1 MKHMHL
7 LAAGVGAAM
16 LATTATAGTLDDVKN
31 RGSLICGVTTGLA
44 GFAAPDDKG
53 EWAGFDV
60 DVCRAVAAGVFGDAT
75 KVKFVPT
82 TGKSRFPA
90 LQSGEVDMLARNT
103 TWTFDRDVKLG
114 FEFCG
119 INFYDGQGFMVRKDL
134 GVKSAFELDGAT
146 VCVGTGSTTE
156 LNLGDFFRANNMN
169 YTPVVFE
176 KADEIRA
183 GYEAGRCDVYTTDRS
198 GLAAQ
203 RSQMSNPDDHMVLPE
218 VISKEPLGPLVRHGD
233 HQWGDVVRWAFNVMV
248 IAEEKGITSANVDEI
263 KSSTNEP
270 ETRRL
275 LGLEGEY
282 GARLGLSNE
291 WAYNI
296 IKQVG
301 NYGESYERNV
311 GPSTPVQLARGVNA
325 LWTKGGLIYSPPFR

>member
-1 MKHMHL
+1 MKYLHF

-16 LATTATAGTLDDVKN
+16 LASTASAGTLDDVRS

-60 DVCRAVAAGVFGDAT
+60 DVCRAVAAAVFGDKN

-156 LNLGDFFRANNMN
+156 LNLGDFFRANNMK

-203 RSQMSNPDDHMVLPE
+203 RSQMANPDDHMVLPE

-233 HQWGDVVRWAFNVMV
+233 NQWGDVVRWAFNVMI
-248 IAEEKGITSANVDEI
+248 IAEEKGLTSANVD
-263 KSSTNEP
+263 SMMDSQDP
-270 ETRRL
+270 EVLRL
-275 LGLEGEY
+275 LGKEGGY
-282 GARLGLSNE
+282 GERLGLANDY
-291 WAYNI
+291 AYQI

-301 NYGESYERNV
+301 NYGESYERNI
-311 GPSTPVQLARGVNA
+311 GPSTPIQLARGINA
-325 LWTKGGLIYSPPFR
+325 LWTKGGLIYSPPYR

>member
-1 MKHMHL
+1 MQYKTL
-7 LAAGVGAAM
+7 IAAGIGAAM
-16 LATTATAGTLDDVKN
+16 VTTVAGAGTLDDVRA
-31 RGSLICGVTTGLA
+31 RGELICGVTTGLA
-44 GFAAPDDKG
+44 GFAAPNDKG

-60 DVCRAVAAGVFGDAT
+60 DVCRAVATAVFGDPK

-114 FEFCG
+114 FEFTG

-134 GVKSAFELDGAT
+134 GVKSALELDGAT

-156 LNLGDFFRANNMN
+156 LNLGDFFRANNMS

-183 GYEAGRCDVYTTDRS
+183 GYEANRCDVYTTDRS

-203 RSQMSNPDDHMVLPE
+203 RSQMANPDDHMVLPE

-233 HQWGDVVRWAFNVMV
+233 HNWGDVVRWSLNVMI
-248 IAEEKGITSANVDEI
+248 IAEEKGITSQNADNL
-263 KSSTNEP
+263 KGSSNDP
-270 ETRRL
+270 EVLRL
-275 LGLEGEY
+275 LGVEGDY
-282 GARLGLSNE
+282 GARLGVSNDF
-291 WAYNI
+291 ALNI

-301 NYGESYERNV
+301 NYGESYERNI
-311 GPSTPVQLARGVNA
+311 GPDTPIQLARGVNE
-325 LWTKGGLIYSPPFR
+325 LWTKGGILYSPPFR

>member
-1 MKHMHL
+1 M
-7 LAAGVGAAM
+7 
-16 LATTATAGTLDDVKN
+16 
-31 RGSLICGVTTGLA
+31 
-44 GFAAPDDKG
+44 
-53 EWAGFDV
+53 
-60 DVCRAVAAGVFGDAT
+60 CRAVAAGVFGDAT

>member
-1 MKHMHL
+1 MKYL
-7 LAAGVGAAM
+7 QYLAAGVGVAM
-16 LATTATAGTLDDVKN
+16 LATTASAGTLDDVKA
-31 RGSLICGVTTGLA
+31 RGHLICGVTTGLA

-60 DVCRAVAAGVFGDAT
+60 DVCRAVAAGVLGDSS

-119 INFYDGQGFMVRKDL
+119 INFYDGQGFMIRKDM

-146 VCVGTGSTTE
+146 VCVTTGSTTE
-156 LNLGDFFRANNMN
+156 LNLGDFFRANNMK

-176 KADEIRA
+176 KADEVRA
-183 GYEAGRCDVYTTDRS
+183 GYESGRCDVYTTDRS

-233 HQWGDVVRWAFNVMV
+233 NQWGDVVRWAFNVMI
-248 IAEEKGITSANVDEI
+248 IAEEKGLTSANVASMMD
-263 KSSTNEP
+263 SSDP
-270 ETRRL
+270 EVRRL
-275 LGLEGEY
+275 LGKEGEY
-282 GARLGLSNE
+282 GARLGLSND
-291 WAYNI
+291 WALNI

-301 NYGESYERNV
+301 NYGESYERNI
-311 GPSTPVQLARGVNA
+311 GPNTPIQLARGINA

>member
-1 MKHMHL
+1 MNYKYL
-7 LAAGVGAAM
+7 LAAGVGAAF
-16 LATTATAGTLDDVKN
+16 LSTVANAGTLDDVKA
-31 RGSLICGVTTGLA
+31 RGELICGVTTGLA

-60 DVCRAVAAGVFGDAT
+60 DVCRSVAAAVFGDPK

-114 FEFCG
+114 FEFTG
-119 INFYDGQGFMVRKDL
+119 INFYDGQGYMIRKDM

-146 VCVGTGSTTE
+146 VCVATGSTTE
-156 LNLGDFFRANNMN
+156 LNLGDFFRANNMS

-203 RSQMSNPDDHMVLPE
+203 RSQMANPDDHVVLPE

-233 HQWGDVVRWAFNVMV
+233 HQWGDVVRWALNVMI
-248 IAEEKGITSANVDEI
+248 IAEEKGISSKNVDEA
-263 KSSTNEP
+263 KASSTDP
-270 ETRRL
+270 EVRRL
-275 LGLEGEY
+275 LGVEGDY
-282 GARLGLSNE
+282 GNRLGLDNDF
-291 WAYNI
+291 AYNI
-296 IKQVG
+296 VKLVG
-301 NYGESYERNV
+301 NYGESYDRNI
-311 GPSTPVQLARGVNA
+311 GPDTPIGLDRGINQLWN
-325 LWTKGGLIYSPPFR
+325 KGGILYSPPFR

>member
-1 MKHMHL
+1 MI
-7 LAAGVGAAM
+7 AAGIGAAM
-16 LATTATAGTLDDVKN
+16 LTTAANASTLGDVKA
-31 RGSLICGVTTGLA
+31 RGEVICGVTTGLA

-60 DVCRAVAAGVFGDAT
+60 DVCRAVAAAVFGDPK

-114 FEFCG
+114 FEFTG
-119 INFYDGQGFMVRKDL
+119 INFYDGQGFMIRKDM

-146 VCVGTGSTTE
+146 VCVATGSTTE
-156 LNLGDFFRANNMN
+156 LNLGDFFRANKMK

-183 GYEAGRCDVYTTDRS
+183 GYESGRCDVYTTDRS

-203 RSQMSNPDDHMVLPE
+203 RSQMANPADHIVLPE

-233 HQWGDVVRWAFNVMV
+233 NQWGDVVRWALNVMI
-248 IAEEKGITSANVDEI
+248 IAEEKGITSKSVDDAKANSGD
-263 KSSTNEP
+263 P
-270 ETRRL
+270 EVKRL

-282 GARLGLSNE
+282 GARLELSNDF
-291 WAYNI
+291 AYNI
-296 IKQVG
+296 IKMVG
-301 NYGESYERNV
+301 NYGESYDRNIGPDTPIGLERGIN
-311 GPSTPVQLARGVNA
+311 QLWN
-325 LWTKGGLIYSPPFR
+325 KGGILYSPPFR